1 MPRNKEDVD
10 PEEMNTHA
18 IGAYVMVALAQ
29 LGGRVKSGN
38 AGKAF
43 VATHVANMLKDRLK
57 PCDWKPIYKGPEGIR
72 LAPVGYPGDDTFPVW
87 ENNASLSW
95 KFAVIQ
101 GFVQTGNG
109 YNQLTPRGYQ
119 YVFSLAEKCLAGDE
133 EAI

>member
-1 MPRNKEDVD
+1 MRKGTD
-10 PEEMNTHA
+10 PEEIGTHA
-18 IGAYVMVALAQ
+18 IGAYVMLALAQ

-38 AGKAF
+38 AGKAL
-43 VATHVANMLKDRLK
+43 VAKQVRNMLKDRLK
-57 PCDWKPIYKGPEGIR
+57 PCDLRKLYNGPDGIDW
-72 LAPVGYPGDDTFPVW
+72 APVGYPDDDTFPVW
-87 ENNASLSW
+87 ENNVSFSW
-95 KFAVIQ
+95 KFAVIR